1 MDIDQLRGYQEAS
14 RESALEEMWAKNVI
28 YNPALIAV
36 TEISEE
42 AIDQYEDWRSE
53 YDFGWERVLAWKS
66 RPAHAVAI
74 DIAVWYEGVLA
85 GMCWA
90 SPKNSHEKVFVLY
103 IQRNPDKRLP
113 TRGFIAPLCLSAV
126 RSYGLLLGMSY
137 VVIDNPIPQAREAYE
152 REGFVQLPGVGL
164 AYDLAQD
171 YDESTDE
178 VLNYDA

>member
-1 MDIDQLRGYQEAS
+1 MTDVGPVDFLENRRRVKPLRDVPEGPLS
-14 RESALEEMWAKNVI
+14 
-28 YNPALIAV
+28 
-36 TEISEE
+36 
-42 AIDQYEDWRSE
+42 
-53 YDFGWERVLAWKS
+53 
-66 RPAHAVAI
+66 AVARLFWNAQYTI
-74 DIAVWYEGVLA
+74 PHTTDARQSVPLRTHGLV
-85 GMCWA
+85 
-90 SPKNSHEKVFVLY
+90 SHEKVFVLY

-171 YDESTDE
+171 YDESIDE